1 VKRLLLT
8 STRPGVEPYLEEW
21 SRVAVGC
28 VCEALELVKEA
39 EVERFGGKSY
49 FLRKTNGLSPADSD
63 EDLDLVGDDVH
74 AQGFEELE
82 EEEDVGAL
90 EEGPIEVDTDEV

>member
-1 VKRLLLT
+1 MKNGVGWRWVVSAKHSSLSKKRRWKG
-8 STRPGVEPYLEEW
+8 S
-21 SRVAVGC
+21 A
-28 VCEALELVKEA
+28 
-39 EVERFGGKSY
+39 GKSY

-90 EEGPIEVDTDEV
+90 EEGPIEVDADEV